1 MSLHPRR
8 RAARRVR
15 LLSAQWPALVVLTV
29 IWVLLWGDLSWANV
43 LAGLA
48 LAVFLVVVFPL
59 PPIVS
64 DGRFRLV
71 PFLALMGRFLSDLV
85 VASFKVAWVALR
97 PGPAPHAAVVQVRL
111 RNAQD
116 VYLTLTAVLSTL
128 VPGSLVIETRR
139 DSGILFLHVL
149 DIEASGGVD
158 GVRRDILAL
167 EARVLRALA
176 SDEVLARCG
185 MPDGRSVVDTV
196 RTTEREG

>member
-1 MSLHPRR
+1 MAGGGLPQDVLVDVDVLELGGLRS
-8 RAARRVR
+8 RA
-15 LLSAQWPALVVLTV
+15 LLGLV
-29 IWVLLWGDLSWANV
+29 
-43 LAGLA
+43 A

-71 PFLALMGRFLSDLV
+71 PFLALAGRFLSDLV
-85 VASFKVAWVALR
+85 VASFRVAWMALR
-97 PGPAPHAAVVQVRL
+97 RGPPPDGAVVQVRL
-111 RNAQD
+111 RNSQD

-139 DSGILFLHVL
+139 STGTLFLHVL
-149 DIEASGGVD
+149 DLEGSGGVD

-185 MPDGRSVVDTV
+185 LPDGGPAADRAEA
-196 RTTEREG
+196 TTEGES